1 MAMTGSDRSK
11 RFRIKNKASLR
22 DKARDRMR
30 AKRAAAK
37 LTRPEKRPLP
47 EAPSDKA
54 EAIFEWARDKLIV
67 PPGHPKKEGS
77 PMVIPEYGRLFL
89 RDALAAETHEALLC
103 LGRKNAKSAIVAVL
117 VLAYLAGPLK
127 HDGFRA
133 GVASISKEKA
143 HELRAQIEAISKS
156 SNLKGLR
163 FWRART
169 APAITS
175 EAGGSVD
182 ILSADNNAGAAGS
195 YDLAIIDE
203 IGLLKERSRGLVSSM
218 RSAVSA
224 KGGKFLSLSIHGDGP
239 FVDEVLERKGAAG
252 LAVHHYFAPEGCA
265 LDDEAA
271 WHASNPGLACGIKQ
285 IEHMRAGAARVAV
298 TRADEPEFRAVELN
312 IPGAPGS
319 EMIFSLAE
327 WQQCVVS
334 EDDLPP
340 RTGQC
345 CVGFDLGGS
354 SSMTA
359 LAAVW
364 PNGRVEAWGA
374 FPRHSHAQR
383 AGAG

>member
-30 AKRAAAK
+30 AKRAAVKAAGKTAASVEVRAK
-37 LTRPEKRPLP
+37 PET
-47 EAPSDKA
+47 PSDQATALCQWSRECLK
-54 EAIFEWARDKLIV
+54 V
-67 PPGHPKKEGS
+67 PPGHPKEGG
-77 PMVIPEYGRLFL
+77 PLEIPEYGRLFL
-89 RDALAAETHEALLC
+89 QDALAETTSEALLC

-195 YDLAIIDE
+195 YDLAVIDE
-203 IGLLKERSRGLVSSM
+203 IGLLGERSRGLVASM
-218 RSAVSA
+218 RSSVSA
-224 KGGKFLSLSIHGDGP
+224 KGGKFLSLSVRGDGP
-239 FVDEVLERKGAAG
+239 FVVEVLERKGAAG
-252 LAVHHYFAPEGCA
+252 LEIHHYHAQEGCE
-265 LDDEAA
+265 LDDEGAWDAA
-271 WHASNPGLACGIKQ
+271 NPGIKAGIKS
-285 IEHMRAGAARVAV
+285 ISYMASEAARVAV
-298 TRADEPEFRAVELN
+298 TRSDESSFRALDLN
-312 IPGAPGS
+312 QPGKPGS
-319 EMIFSLAE
+319 EMLCSVEE
-327 WQQCVVS
+327 WQACIVS
-334 EDDLPP
+334 EDKLPE

-359 LAAVW
+359 LARCVAEW
-364 PNGRVEAWGA
+364 PLRSVGR
-374 FPRHSHAQR
+374 FPRYS
-383 AGAG
+383 